1 MLTPEQAA
9 AVAGVTVRAVNRR
22 VEDGSVHF
30 LETADGRLLLCADS
44 VSQREGFE
52 GLKKLICAPNPNA
65 DARTGKQ

>member
-30 LETADGRLLLCADS
+30 LETADGRLLVCVNSL
-44 VSQREGFE
+44 V
-52 GLKKLICAPNPNA
+52 
-65 DARTGKQ
+65 